1 MNIELYLILITLTL
15 ATLHMIAPDHWIPI
29 SIISAKRKY
38 LSAQTDAYSFSIG
51 FAHGLLS
58 ALLALGIAYLGVRL
72 IGYNQV
78 RIGSVILLAA
88 VCIYIFANV
97 LKEKKNSES
106 VENTSLIVS
115 FIPDPAFLP
124 IVLASVI
131 YGGIF
136 VGTLSLLFIFAG
148 GISLMIVTSFA
159 RKGMLK
165 ALEKVDPVNI
175 DYVVILVLAITAIFI
190 YFT

>member
-1 MNIELYLILITLTL
+1 MRG
-15 ATLHMIAPDHWIPI
+15 HHWIPI

-88 VCIYIFANV
+88 VCVYIFANV

-175 DYVVILVLAITAIFI
+175 DYVVILVLVITAIFI

>member
-15 ATLHMIAPDHWIPI
+15 ATLHMIAPDHWMPI

-58 ALLALGIAYLGVRL
+58 ALLALGIAYLGVSL

-175 DYVVILVLAITAIFI
+175 DYVVILVLVITAIFI
-190 YFT
+190 YLT

>member
-88 VCIYIFANV
+88 VCVYIFANV

-175 DYVVILVLAITAIFI
+175 DYVVILVLVITAIFI

>member
-15 ATLHMIAPDHWIPI
+15 ATLHMIAPDHWMPI

-88 VCIYIFANV
+88 VCVYIFANV

>member
-15 ATLHMIAPDHWIPI
+15 ATLHMIAPDHWMPI

-58 ALLALGIAYLGVRL
+58 ALLALGIAYLGVSL

-175 DYVVILVLAITAIFI
+175 DYVVILVLVITAIFI

>member
-15 ATLHMIAPDHWIPI
+15 ATLHMIAPDHWMPI

-175 DYVVILVLAITAIFI
+175 DYVVILVLVITAIFI

>member
-15 ATLHMIAPDHWIPI
+15 ATLHMIAPDHWMPI

-58 ALLALGIAYLGVRL
+58 ALLALGIAYLGVSL

>member
-1 MNIELYLILITLTL
+1 MDIELYLILITLTL
-15 ATLHMIAPDHWIPI
+15 ATLHMIAPDHWMPI

-58 ALLALGIAYLGVRL
+58 ALLALGIAYLGVSL

-88 VCIYIFANV
+88 VCVYIFVNV
-97 LKEKKNSES
+97 LKERKNSES

-131 YGGIF
+131 YGNIF

-175 DYVVILVLAITAIFI
+175 DYIVIIVLVITAIFI

>member
-58 ALLALGIAYLGVRL
+58 ALLALGIAYLGVSL

-175 DYVVILVLAITAIFI
+175 DYVVILVLVITAIFI

>member
-15 ATLHMIAPDHWIPI
+15 ATLHMIAPDHWMPI

-58 ALLALGIAYLGVRL
+58 ALLALGIAYLGVSL

-88 VCIYIFANV
+88 VCVYIFANV

-175 DYVVILVLAITAIFI
+175 DYVVILVLVITAIFI

>member
-15 ATLHMIAPDHWIPI
+15 ATLHMIAPDHWMPI

-58 ALLALGIAYLGVRL
+58 ALLALGIAYLGVSL

-88 VCIYIFANV
+88 VCVYIFANV

-159 RKGMLK
+159 RKGMLR

-175 DYVVILVLAITAIFI
+175 DYVVILVLVITAIFI